1 MTDQTVTEP
10 VADAPEPAPA
20 PEVTPEAEA
29 VEPAQPEG
37 DDPTPETEAL
47 EPLDQPGVQPDP
59 MDELAA
65 LAGPLS
71 EQDTVEVEL
80 NGFKFRVPAAFKDGY
95 MQHAD
100 YTTKTQEIA
109 DKGRALDSDRE
120 AFNQQ
125 AQTHRDNI
133 QDFGELTHTD
143 KLLEDFRK
151 VDFQQLQ
158 QDDPDQAQQLNF
170 RFQQLR
176 DTRQQIVERIQ
187 QREYTTRVTAEREG
201 ANRKNQLTATLA
213 REIPNY
219 TPELHGQMDQIAVE
233 VGFKPDEIAAYADA
247 RHYKVLQLAM
257 IGAEV
262 LKRKRAATTQPAP
275 KPVKPVPKVVGGQT
289 PATGPSDKDSTE
301 VWMRKRE
308 QQLSKRET
316 G

>member
-1 MTDQTVTEP
+1 MTDIPVTEP

-20 PEVTPEAEA
+20 PEVAPEA
-29 VEPAQPEG
+29 
-37 DDPTPETEAL
+37 TEAPEAASPEEMDASL
-47 EPLDQPGVQPDP
+47 EATEELLDQPEVQPDP
-59 MDELAA
+59 MAELAD
-65 LAGPLS
+65 LAGPLP

-80 NGFKFRVPAAFKDGY
+80 NGLKFRVPAAAKDGY

-100 YTTKTQEIA
+100 YTTKTQELA

-120 AFNQQ
+120 AFTQQ
-125 AQTHRDNI
+125 AEAYRRNVEDW
-133 QDFGELTHTD
+133 GELTHTD

-158 QDDPDQAQQLNF
+158 QDDPDQAQQLGF

-176 DTRQQIVERIQ
+176 DQRQQIVERIQ
-187 QREYTTRVTAEREG
+187 QREYTTRVTAEREN

-213 REIPNY
+213 RDIPNY
-219 TPELHGQMDQIAVE
+219 TPELHGQMDQIAVD
-233 VGFKPDEIAAYADA
+233 VGFKPEEIAAYADP
-247 RHYKVLQLAM
+247 RHYKILNLAM

-275 KPVKPVPKVVGGQT
+275 KPVKPVPQVKGGQT
-289 PATGPSDKDSTE
+289 PATGPSDKQGVDA
-301 VWMRKRE
+301 WMRSRN
-308 QQLSKRET
+308 QQLKRDT